1 MANVLVGHRVI
12 LSRQLAVGTAT
23 SFEIEA
29 GQLIQLID
37 MAGAQVATLLAWGG
51 EQRSERLSTATTMTS
66 NSSIVIKEGDKLFS
80 SSGTELFE
88 LVEDSVGRHDLLTG
102 PLKAP
107 EPVLSSATV
116 MPSSRDSLEAAAQE
130 IGMENADVSD
140 PVNFFKHVIIKSK
153 GELEVKESFS
163 ERNDTIVLRALTP
176 AKVIVGN
183 AYHERRPGI
192 TAGKQ
197 AAEKKGE
204 FLVRVYR

>member
-51 EQRSERLSTATTMTS
+51 EGRDERLSTATTMTQ
-66 NSSIVIKEGDKLFS
+66 NASIVLKQGDKLFS
-80 SSGTELFE
+80 GEGTAIFE

-102 PLKAP
+102 PIPAP
-107 EPVLSSATV
+107 EPASSSATV
-116 MPSSRDSLEAAAQE
+116 MPSSRESLTSAVEELGLDRPDISA
-130 IGMENADVSD
+130 
-140 PVNFFKHVIIKSK
+140 PVNFFKHVVIKSK

-163 ERNDTIVLRALTP
+163 ERNDTIVLRALTG
-176 AKVIVGN
+176 AKVVIGN
-183 AYHERRPGI
+183 AYHERRPGV

-204 FLVRVYR
+204 FLVRVYK

>member
-51 EQRSERLSTATTMTS
+51 ADRSERLSTTTTMTQ
-66 NSSIVIKEGDKLFS
+66 NASIVIKEGDTLYGS
-80 SSGTELFE
+80 DGTGLFE

-102 PLKAP
+102 PLSAP
-107 EPVLSSATV
+107 EPASSAATV
-116 MPSSRDSLEAAAQE
+116 MPTSRDSLKAAVVE
-130 IGMENADVSD
+130 LGIESGDVSD
-140 PVNFFKHVIIKSK
+140 PINFFKHVIIKAK

-163 ERNDTIVLRALTP
+163 ERNDTIVLRALTD
-176 AKVIVGN
+176 AKVVVGN

-197 AAEKKGE
+197 AAEKAGE

>member
-12 LSRQLAVGTAT
+12 LSRQLAVGKAT

-51 EQRSERLSTATTMTS
+51 EDRSERLSTATTITQ
-66 NSSIVIKEGDKLFS
+66 NASIVIKEGDKLYS
-80 SSGTELFE
+80 SEGTGLFE
-88 LVEDSVGRHDLLTG
+88 LVEDSVGRHDLLSG
-102 PLKAP
+102 PISAP
-107 EPVLSSATV
+107 EPASASATV
-116 MPSSRDSLEAAAQE
+116 MPTSRDSLKAAAAE
-130 IGMENADVSD
+130 LGMERGDVSD

-163 ERNDTIVLRALTP
+163 ERNDTVVLRALTD

-183 AYHERRPGI
+183 AYHERRPGV

-197 AAEKKGE
+197 AAEKTGE
-204 FLVRVYR
+204 FLVRVYK

>member
-23 SFEIEA
+23 SFEVEA

-51 EQRSERLSTATTMTS
+51 KDRSERLSTATTMTQ
-66 NSSIVIKEGDKLFS
+66 NASIVIKEGDTLYS
-80 SSGTELFE
+80 SEGTGLFE
-88 LVEDSVGRHDLLTG
+88 LVEDSVGRHDLLSG
-102 PLKAP
+102 PLSAP
-107 EPVLSSATV
+107 EPASSSATV
-116 MPSSRDSLEAAAQE
+116 MPTSRDSLVGAAAE
-130 IGMENADVSD
+130 LGLERGDVSD

-163 ERNDTIVLRALTP
+163 ERNDTVVLRALTE
-176 AKVIVGN
+176 ARVIIGN

-204 FLVRVYR
+204 FLVRVYK

>member
-37 MAGAQVATLLAWGG
+37 MAGAQVATLFAWGG
-51 EQRSERLSTATTMTS
+51 EGRDERLSTATTMTK
-66 NSSIVIKEGDKLFS
+66 NASIVLKEGDKIAS
-80 SSGTELFE
+80 GEGTELFE

-102 PLKAP
+102 PLTAP
-107 EPVLSSATV
+107 EPASSSATV
-116 MPSSRDSLEAAAQE
+116 MPSSRESLKAAAAE
-130 IGMENADVSD
+130 LGMERADISD

-163 ERNDTIVLRALTP
+163 ERNDTIVLRALTA

-183 AYHERRPGI
+183 AYHERRPGV